1 MMLLA
6 LNNWAQFFMAVEIEP
21 FFDRKH
27 NVVTNGVMMLRASN
41 QVLCN
46 MWSLDF
52 YDMTIS
58 WITK

>member
-1 MMLLA
+1 MEVV
-6 LNNWAQFFMAVEIEP
+6 QFFMAVEIEP

-27 NVVTNGVMMLRASN
+27 NVVTNGAIMLRASN

-46 MWSLDF
+46 MWSFDF

-58 WITK
+58 